1 MLIKFTG
8 YGMES
13 PKVYINPEYVSA
25 VLPRRNVLTG
35 EVLDG
40 TSIYLVGDERLIHV
54 KEEMEEVVDTILK
67 STMVTFLVPDP
78 PKEADNGK

>member
-35 EVLDG
+35 DLMDG
-40 TSIYLVGDERLIHV
+40 TTIYLVGGETPVHV
-54 KEEMEEVVDTILK
+54 KEEMEEVVNIIRSSEWTAIFV
-67 STMVTFLVPDP
+67 SDP
-78 PKEADNGK
+78 SHVNWE

>member
-8 YGMES
+8 NT
-13 PKVYINPEYVSA
+13 PDNLAAYINPAYASA
-25 VLPRRNVLTG
+25 VLPRRNILTG

-40 TSIYLVGDERLIHV
+40 TSIYLVGDERPIHV
-54 KEEMEEVVDTILK
+54 KEEVEEVVDTILK

-78 PKEADNGK
+78 PKED